1 MAITRAQQFKQMLR
15 EGGRIGF
22 RGGADA
28 ATQSFA
34 ESLGGGGQK
43 GKDYAASVGARPD
56 STFRGGDDRG
66 GGPTFD
72 RIVEDAGQKVAV
84 RTPASTISKK
94 QIAKAKEQRNFAKS
108 LAADRQR
115 KLLRQAEINR
125 KKGIFSFQDFVR
137 RTKDANLASLGQV
150 DQLFGN
156 LRLGKIQVPT
166 FAGAIPDAFY
176 VNPATDFFDVDSL
189 REIASTLTTTQ
200 GGLTKQ
206 QTKDLRDLRQDIDF
220 QDRLNKGEDI
230 PFEEKQAY
238 INRNKNLL
246 PKDDGPSDPCLGP
259 NPPPYCFIGKKADET
274 VAAQNAI
281 ARNLGGLSPRIG
293 GSIFDFTGLADG
305 GRVSAMDGGIMD
317 MVREEMFLGGVVKG
331 IKKGLKGATRAI
343 KKVAKSPFGKAAL
356 LAAPFLMSGGL
367 PSFLKGDALKSFFLK
382 NADKGFS
389 LANLSDKGVFAGIAG
404 LSALAG
410 LTAPKQDEDEF
421 DLDAYYASSKLDPNP
436 DIFPRI
442 LGSQF
447 AAADGGRAGYKEGS
461 IESGAMMSEKE
472 MKKLAKSPLYKGFK
486 KMYGIDPSM
495 ARDNPA
501 YDEKF
506 SAFEELFKKGFQ
518 DGGDVEPV
526 AKKTMPLLDMGGQEM
541 DLRAEGGFVPIGRME
556 KADDV
561 PARLSKNEFV
571 FTAEAVRN
579 AGDGDVDKGAEVMY
593 NMMKNLEDGGN
604 VSDESQGLEGAQR
617 MFQTSKRLEEVL

>member
-1 MAITRAQQFKQMLR
+1 MAITRAQQFRQML
-15 EGGRIGF
+15 EDGGMLVKPK
-22 RGGADA
+22 RGKRPGYRGDA
-28 ATQSFA
+28 AARSTGAAQSGRA
-34 ESLGGGGQK
+34 DPGDRGDVGESG
-43 GKDYAASVGARPD
+43 
-56 STFRGGDDRG
+56 RGGDQFDTSPSGRFTPISESGLKKAEKFRKQQQEARRDRA
-66 GGPTFD
+66 TE
-72 RIVEDAGQKVAV
+72 RA
-84 RTPASTISKK
+84 
-94 QIAKAKEQRNFAKS
+94 NFAKS
-108 LAADRQR
+108 LAADRKRAQ
-115 KLLRQAEINR
+115 LRRAEINR

-156 LRLGKIQVPT
+156 LRVGGIQVPSL
-166 FAGAIPDAFY
+166 AAAIPDAFY
-176 VNPATDFFDVDSL
+176 VNPDTDFFDVDSL

-200 GGLTKQ
+200 GGLKKQ
-206 QTKDLRDLRQDIDF
+206 QTKDLKDLRQDIDF
-220 QDRLNKGEDI
+220 QDRLNRGEDI

-246 PKDDGPSDPCLGP
+246 PKGADRPSDPCLGP

-293 GSIFDFTGLADG
+293 GSIFDFTGMADG
-305 GRVSAMDGGIMD
+305 GIVD
-317 MVREEMFLGGVVKG
+317 MAREEMFLGGVVKG
-331 IKKGLKGATRAI
+331 IKKGLKSATRAI
-343 KKVAKSPFGKAAL
+343 KKVAKSPFGKAAILGAIGFGAKGL
-356 LAAPFLMSGGL
+356 LG
-367 PSFLKGDALKSFFLK
+367 KGAIKDFFLK
-382 NADKGFS
+382 DAAKGFS
-389 LANLSDKGVFAGIAG
+389 LANLSGKGVASLIGGAS
-404 LSALAG
+404 LLAG
-410 LTAPKQDEDEF
+410 AMTPKEEDEF
-421 DLDAYYASSKLDPNP
+421 DLDAYYAANRLNPNP
-436 DIFPRI
+436 DLFPRI

-447 AAADGGRAGYKEGS
+447 TQPAADGGRIGYKEGT

-495 ARDNPA
+495 AKDNPA

-506 SAFEELFKKGFQ
+506 KAFEELFKKGFQ
-518 DGGDVEPV
+518 EGGDVEPV
-526 AKKTMPLLDMGGQEM
+526 AKKTMPLLDLKGQEM

-604 VSDESQGLEGAQR
+604 VSEESQGLEGARR